1 MVAHEK
7 DLPLD
12 RLLHQQLAYIM
23 LGTALPVWAEVK
35 WPHSFLATMCRVGGA
50 LGQVRACGRGCV
62 CVYVCVCVRASDA
75 CVWVRVHACMCMLVS
90 NKLCES
96 FCELVPGSSRLI
108 ISCPKLFL
116 FSCSAT
122 KLLTSC

>member
-62 CVYVCVCVRASDA
+62 CVCMCVCVFAHQMLACGCACTLVCVCLCQTNCAS
-75 CVWVRVHACMCMLVS
+75 
-90 NKLCES
+90 
-96 FCELVPGSSRLI
+96 
-108 ISCPKLFL
+108 LFVNL
-116 FSCSAT
+116 YLGALG
-122 KLLTSC
+122 LL